1 MALIV
6 NTNLLAL
13 NGQRNL
19 NRSAGGVSTALQRL
33 SSGLRINS
41 AKDDAAGLA
50 ISSRMTAQIRGLN
63 QAVRNA
69 NDGISVAQV
78 AEGALQEVTNALQRI
93 RELGVQSAN
102 DTNSTS
108 DRASLQAEVTQLQSE
123 ITRIA
128 STTEFNGTKVLDGSF
143 TNAKFQVGF
152 RANQTI
158 NISIG
163 NTATNKIGNNTV
175 SSDSNDAS
183 GIDAATAA
191 AANVN
196 GGSGSTVTTANR
208 VTAQTLTISGNI
220 GQDAVTVSAGDTA
233 AGIAT
238 SINDKTST
246 TGVTATAST
255 SATLSSI
262 GTGATTF
269 SLAGDNGTLVAISAA
284 TTGGGSGLD
293 PLVQAINDASS
304 TTGIVAEREG
314 DTIKLT
320 NASGADIAI
329 QDVLISSG
337 TGTLLFKGANS
348 GDAGQTLGG
357 ATSTDSA
364 VVGGTVTLA
373 SEKSFSVSSSVANT
387 AGGLVNAAAD
397 TAVGSTLAA
406 VSTINIATQSGAND
420 ALAII
425 DGALAFV
432 NTVRGDL
439 GAIQNRFTS
448 TIANLQ
454 NVGENVSAARS
465 RIQDADFAS
474 ETSNLTKNQ
483 ILQQAGIA
491 VLAQANQLPSS
502 VLSLLQ

>member
-1 MALIV
+1 MALTV

-50 ISSRMTAQIRGLN
+50 ISSRMTSQIRGLN

-93 RELGVQSAN
+93 RELSVQSAN

-163 NTATNKIGNNTV
+163 DTATNKIGNNTV
-175 SSDSNDAS
+175 TGDSNDAT
-183 GIDAATAA
+183 GMNAATAA
-191 AANVN
+191 ADNVD
-196 GGSGSTVTTANR
+196 GGTGVVTTANS
-208 VTAQTLTISGNI
+208 VTAQTLTLSGSI
-220 GQDAVTVSAGDTA
+220 GQDSVTVAAGDTA
-233 AGIAT
+233 ATIAAAV
-238 SINDKTST
+238 NDKTST
-246 TGVTATAST
+246 TGVTASAQTV
-255 SATLSSI
+255 ATLSSI
-262 GTGATTF
+262 NTGATTL
-269 SLAGDNGTLVAISAA
+269 SIGGDGGTLVAISAA
-284 TTGGGSGLD
+284 TTGSGSGLD
-293 PLVQAINDASS
+293 PLVQAINDVSS
-304 TTGIVAEREG
+304 TTGIVAERSGE
-314 DTIKLT
+314 TITLT
-320 NASGADIAI
+320 TSSGADIAL
-329 QDVLISSG
+329 QDVAIAG
-337 TGTLLFKGANS
+337 GGTLVFTGDNS
-348 GDAGQTLGG
+348 GDGGQTLGG
-357 ATSTDSA
+357 AGTDSA
-364 VVGGTVTLA
+364 VVGGTVTFA
-373 SEKSFSVSSSVANT
+373 SEKSFSVSSSVAKG
-387 AGGLVNAAAD
+387 AGSVVDAAAT

-406 VSTINIATQSGAND
+406 VSSINIGTQAGANS
-420 ALAII
+420 ALDIL

-432 NTVRGDL
+432 NFVRGDL
-439 GAIQNRFTS
+439 GAVQNRFTS

-454 NVGENVSAARS
+454 NVSENVSAARS

>member
-1 MALIV
+1 MALTV

-19 NRSAGGVSTALQRL
+19 NRSAGGVSEALQRL

-78 AEGALQEVTNALQRI
+78 AEGALQEVTNSLQRM
-93 RELGVQSAN
+93 RELSVQSAN

-108 DRASLQAEVTQLQSE
+108 DRASLQAEVSQLQSE

-163 NTATNKIGNNTV
+163 DTATNKIGNNTV
-175 SSDSNDAS
+175 AGDSNDTS
-183 GIDAATAA
+183 GINAAIAA

-196 GGSGSTVTTANR
+196 GGSGSTVTTANQ
-208 VTAQTLTISGNI
+208 VTAQTLTISGSI
-220 GQDAVTVSAGDTA
+220 GQDSASVSAGDTA
-233 AGIAT
+233 ATIAAA
-238 SINDKTST
+238 INDITST
-246 TGVTATAST
+246 TGVTASAETV
-255 SATLSSI
+255 ATLSSI
-262 GTGATTF
+262 STGATTL
-269 SLAGDNGTLVAISAA
+269 SIGGDGGTLVAISAA
-284 TTGGGSGLD
+284 TTGSGSGLD
-293 PLVQAINDASS
+293 PLVQAINDVSS
-304 TTGIVAEREG
+304 TTGIVAERSG
-314 DTIKLT
+314 DTITLT
-320 NASGADIAI
+320 NSSGSDIAL
-329 QDVLISSG
+329 QDVAIAG
-337 TGTLLFKGANS
+337 AGTLTFTGANS
-348 GDAGQTLGG
+348 ADTGVALGA
-357 ATSTDSA
+357 ATNTDSS
-364 VVGGTVTLA
+364 VVGGTVTFA
-373 SEKSFSVSSSVANT
+373 SEKSFSVSSSVADS
-387 AGGLVNAAAD
+387 AGSVVGAAANA
-397 TAVGSTLAA
+397 AVGSSLSA
-406 VSTINIATQSGAND
+406 VSSINIGTQAGANG
-420 ALAII
+420 ALDII

-432 NTVRGDL
+432 NSVRGDL
-439 GAIQNRFTS
+439 GAVQNRFTS

-454 NVGENVSAARS
+454 NVSENVSAARS

-474 ETSNLTKNQ
+474 ETSKLTKNQ
-483 ILQQAGIA
+483 ILQQAGIS

-502 VLSLLQ
+502 VLSLLK

>member
-1 MALIV
+1 MALTV

-50 ISSRMTAQIRGLN
+50 ISSRMTSQIRGLN

-93 RELGVQSAN
+93 RELSVQSAN

-108 DRASLQAEVTQLQSE
+108 DRASLQAEVSQLQSE
-123 ITRIA
+123 ITRIS
-128 STTEFNGTKVLDGSF
+128 STTEFNGTKVLNGSF

-163 NTATNKIGNNTV
+163 DTATNKIGNNTV
-175 SSDSNDAS
+175 TGDSNDATGMNS
-183 GIDAATAA
+183 VTAA
-191 AANVN
+191 AADVD
-196 GGSGSTVTTANR
+196 GGTGTVTTANR
-208 VTAQTLTISGNI
+208 VTGQTLTVSGSI
-220 GQDAVTVSAGDTA
+220 GQDSVTVSAGDTA
-233 AGIAT
+233 AEIA
-238 SINDKTST
+238 SAVNDKTST
-246 TGVTATAST
+246 TGVTASAQTT
-255 SATLSSI
+255 ATLSTIS
-262 GTGATTF
+262 TGATTL
-269 SLAGDNGTLVAISAA
+269 SLAGDGGTLVAISAA
-284 TTGGGSGLD
+284 TTGTGSGLD
-293 PLVQAINDASS
+293 PLVQAINDVSS
-304 TTGIVAEREG
+304 TTGIVAERSG
-314 DTIKLT
+314 DTITLT
-320 NASGADIAI
+320 NSSGSDIAI
-329 QDVLISSG
+329 QDVTIAG
-337 TGTLLFKGANS
+337 TGTLVFTGANS

-364 VVGGTVTLA
+364 VVGGTVTFA
-373 SEKSFSVSSSVANT
+373 SEKSFSVSSSVAKG
-387 AGGLVNAAAD
+387 AGSVVDAAAT
-397 TAVGSTLAA
+397 TAVGSSLAA
-406 VSTINIATQSGAND
+406 VSSINIGTQAGAND
-420 ALAII
+420 ALNIL

-432 NTVRGDL
+432 NSVRGDL
-439 GAIQNRFTS
+439 GAVQNRFTS

-454 NVGENVSAARS
+454 NVSENVSAARS
-465 RIQDADFAS
+465 RILDADFAS

-483 ILQQAGIA
+483 ILQQAGIS

>member
-1 MALIV
+1 MALTV

-19 NRSAGGVSTALQRL
+19 NQSAGGVSTALQRL

-50 ISSRMTAQIRGLN
+50 ISSRMTSQIRGLN

-93 RELGVQSAN
+93 RELSVQSAN

-108 DRASLQAEVTQLQSE
+108 DRASLQAEVSQLQSE
-123 ITRIA
+123 ITRIS
-128 STTEFNGTKVLDGSF
+128 STTEFNGTKVLNGSF

-163 NTATNKIGNNTV
+163 DTATNKIGNNTV
-175 SSDSNDAS
+175 TGNSANAS
-183 GIDAATAA
+183 GMNAATAT

-208 VTAQTLTISGNI
+208 ATAQTLTLSGSI
-220 GQDAVTVSAGDTA
+220 GQDTASVSLGDTA
-233 AGIAT
+233 AEIA
-238 SINDKTST
+238 SAINDKTST
-246 TGVTATAST
+246 TGVTATSNT
-255 SATLSSI
+255 VATLSTIS
-262 GTGATTF
+262 TGATTF
-269 SLAGDNGTLVAISAA
+269 SIAGDSGTLVAISAA
-284 TTGGGSGLD
+284 TTGTGSGLD
-293 PLVQAINDASS
+293 PLVQAINDVSS
-304 TTGIVAEREG
+304 TTGVVAERSG
-314 DTIKLT
+314 NTITLT
-320 NASGADIAI
+320 NSSGNDIAL
-329 QDVLISSG
+329 QDVLIAG
-337 TGTLLFKGANS
+337 AGTLLFKGANS
-348 GDAGQTLGG
+348 ADVGSTLGA

-364 VVGGTVTLA
+364 VVGGTVTFA

-387 AGGLVNAAAD
+387 AGSVVAAAAN
-397 TAVGSTLAA
+397 TAVGSSLSA
-406 VSTINIATQSGAND
+406 VSSINIGTQTGAND
-420 ALAII
+420 ALDIL

-432 NTVRGDL
+432 NSVRGDL
-439 GAIQNRFTS
+439 GAVQNRFTS

-454 NVGENVSAARS
+454 NVSENVSAARS
-465 RIQDADFAS
+465 RILDADFAS
-474 ETSNLTKNQ
+474 ETSELTKNQ
-483 ILQQAGIA
+483 ILQQAGIS

>member
-1 MALIV
+1 MALAV

-19 NRSAGGVSTALQRL
+19 NQSAMGVSSALQRL

-50 ISSRMTAQIRGLN
+50 ISSRMTSQVRGLD
-63 QAVRNA
+63 QAIRNA

-78 AEGALQEVTNALQRI
+78 AEGALQEVTNSLQRM
-93 RELGVQSAN
+93 RELAVQSAN
-102 DTNSTS
+102 DTNSSS

-123 ITRIA
+123 VTRIS
-128 STTEFNGTKVLDGSF
+128 STTEFNGTKVLDGTF

-163 NTATNKIGNNTV
+163 NTAANTIGNNSVTG
-175 SSDSNDAS
+175 DSADVS
-183 GIDAATAA
+183 GINSAVAA

-208 VTAQTLTISGNI
+208 ITAQTLTISGNL
-220 GQDAVTVSAGDTA
+220 GQDTVAVTLGESAAD
-233 AGIAT
+233 IAT
-238 SINDKTST
+238 GINDKTST

-255 SATLSSI
+255 VATLSTIS
-262 GTGATTF
+262 TGATTF
-269 SLAGDNGTLVAISAA
+269 KIAGDDGTLVSISAS
-284 TTGGGSGLD
+284 TTGSGTGLD
-293 PLVQAINDASS
+293 PLVQAINDVSS
-304 TTGIVAEREG
+304 TTGIVAERSG
-314 DTIKLT
+314 DSITLT
-320 NASGADIAI
+320 NSNGADIAI
-329 QDVLISSG
+329 QDVLIAG
-337 TGTLLFKGANS
+337 IGTLKFTGDNS
-348 GDAGQTLGG
+348 DATSQTLGG
-357 ATSTDSA
+357 TTSTDSS

-373 SEKSFSVSSSVANT
+373 SQKSFSMSSSVA
-387 AGGLVNAAAD
+387 AASGSLVAAAAS
-397 TAVGSTLAA
+397 TAVGSSLSK
-406 VSTINIATQSGAND
+406 VSDVNIGTQSGANSALDVID
-420 ALAII
+420 A
-425 DGALAFV
+425 ALSFV
-432 NTVRGDL
+432 NSVRGDL

-448 TIANLQ
+448 TISNLQ
-454 NVGENVSAARS
+454 NVTENVSAARS
-465 RIQDADFAS
+465 RIQDADFAA

-483 ILQQAGIA
+483 ILQQAGIS

>member
-1 MALIV
+1 MALTV

-50 ISSRMTAQIRGLN
+50 ISSRMTSQIRGLN

-93 RELGVQSAN
+93 RELSVQSAN

-108 DRASLQAEVTQLQSE
+108 DRASLQAEVSQLQSE
-123 ITRIA
+123 ITRIS
-128 STTEFNGTKVLDGSF
+128 STTEFNGTKVLNGSF

-163 NTATNKIGNNTV
+163 DTATNKIGNNTV
-175 SSDSNDAS
+175 TGDSNDATGMNS
-183 GIDAATAA
+183 VTAA
-191 AANVN
+191 AGDVD
-196 GGSGSTVTTANR
+196 GGSGTVTTANR
-208 VTAQTLTISGNI
+208 AAGQTLTVSGSI
-220 GQDAVTVSAGDTA
+220 GQDSVTVSAGDTA
-233 AGIAT
+233 AEIA
-238 SINDKTST
+238 SAVNDKTST
-246 TGVTATAST
+246 TGVTASARTT
-255 SATLSSI
+255 ATLSTIS
-262 GTGATTF
+262 TGATTL
-269 SLAGDNGTLVAISAA
+269 SLAGDGGTLVAISAA
-284 TTGGGSGLD
+284 TTGTGSGLD
-293 PLVQAINDASS
+293 PLVQAINDVSS
-304 TTGIVAEREG
+304 TTGIVAERSG
-314 DTIKLT
+314 DTITLT
-320 NASGADIAI
+320 NSSGADIAI
-329 QDVLISSG
+329 QDVAIAG
-337 TGTLLFKGANS
+337 TGTLVFTGANS
-348 GDAGQTLGG
+348 GDATQTLGG

-364 VVGGTVTLA
+364 VVGGTVTFA
-373 SEKSFSVSSSVANT
+373 SEKSFSVSSSVAKG
-387 AGGLVNAAAD
+387 AGSVVDAAAT
-397 TAVGSTLAA
+397 TAVGSSLAA
-406 VSTINIATQSGAND
+406 VSSINIGTQSGAND
-420 ALAII
+420 ALNIL

-432 NTVRGDL
+432 NSVRGDL
-439 GAIQNRFTS
+439 GAVQNRFTS

-454 NVGENVSAARS
+454 NVSENVSAARS
-465 RIQDADFAS
+465 RILDADFAS
-474 ETSNLTKNQ
+474 ETSKLTKNQ
-483 ILQQAGIA
+483 ILQQAGIS

>member
-1 MALIV
+1 MALAV

-19 NRSAGGVSTALQRL
+19 NQSAMGVSSALQRL

-50 ISSRMTAQIRGLN
+50 ISSRMTSQVRGLD
-63 QAVRNA
+63 QAIRNA

-78 AEGALQEVTNALQRI
+78 AEGALQEVTNSLQRM
-93 RELGVQSAN
+93 RELAVQSAN
-102 DTNSTS
+102 DTNSSS

-123 ITRIA
+123 MTRIS
-128 STTEFNGTKVLDGSF
+128 STTEFNGTKVLDGTF

-163 NTATNKIGNNTV
+163 NTAANTIGNNSVTG
-175 SSDSNDAS
+175 DSANVS
-183 GIDAATAA
+183 GINSAVAA

-208 VTAQTLTISGNI
+208 ITAQTLTISGNL
-220 GQDAVTVSAGDTA
+220 GQDTVAVTLGESAAD
-233 AGIAT
+233 IAT
-238 SINDKTST
+238 GINDKTST

-255 SATLSSI
+255 VATLSTIS
-262 GTGATTF
+262 TGATTF
-269 SLAGDNGTLVAISAA
+269 KIAGDDGTLVSISAS
-284 TTGGGSGLD
+284 TTGSGTGLD
-293 PLVQAINDASS
+293 PLVQAINDVSS
-304 TTGIVAEREG
+304 TTGIVAERSG
-314 DTIKLT
+314 DSITLT
-320 NASGADIAI
+320 NSNGADIAI
-329 QDVLISSG
+329 QDVLIAG
-337 TGTLLFKGANS
+337 IGTLKFTGDNS
-348 GDAGQTLGG
+348 DATSQTLGG
-357 ATSTDSA
+357 TTSTDSS

-373 SEKSFSVSSSVANT
+373 SQKSFSMSSSVA
-387 AGGLVNAAAD
+387 AASGSLVAAAAS
-397 TAVGSTLAA
+397 TAVGSSLSK
-406 VSTINIATQSGAND
+406 VSDVNIGTQSGANSALDVID
-420 ALAII
+420 A
-425 DGALAFV
+425 ALSFV
-432 NTVRGDL
+432 NSVRGDL

-448 TIANLQ
+448 TISNLQ
-454 NVGENVSAARS
+454 NVTENVSAARS
-465 RIQDADFAS
+465 RIQDADFAA

-483 ILQQAGIA
+483 ILQQAGIS

>member
-1 MALIV
+1 MALTV

-50 ISSRMTAQIRGLN
+50 ISSRMTSQIRGLN

-78 AEGALQEVTNALQRI
+78 AEGALQEVTNSLQRI
-93 RELGVQSAN
+93 RELAVQSAN

-108 DRASLQAEVTQLQSE
+108 DRASLQAEVTQLQNE
-123 ITRIA
+123 ITRIS
-128 STTEFNGTKVLDGSF
+128 STTEFNGTKVLDGTF

-163 NTATNKIGNNTV
+163 NTAGNTIGNNTV
-175 SSDSNDAS
+175 TADSNDVS

-196 GGSGSTVTTANR
+196 GGSGSTVTTINR
-208 VTAQTLTISGNI
+208 VLAQILTLSGNI
-220 GQDAVTVSAGDTA
+220 GQDTVSVSTGDTA
-233 AGIAT
+233 SEIAAA
-238 SINDKTST
+238 INDKTST
-246 TGVTATAST
+246 TGVTATSKT
-255 SATLSSI
+255 VATLSAIS
-262 GTGATTF
+262 TGATTF
-269 SLAGDNGTLVAISAA
+269 SIAGDNGTLVAISAA
-284 TTGGGSGLD
+284 TTGAGSGLD
-293 PLVQAINDASS
+293 PLVQAINDASA
-304 TTGIVAEREG
+304 TTGIVAERSG
-314 DTIKLT
+314 DTITLT
-320 NASGADIAI
+320 NDSGTDIAI
-329 QDVLISSG
+329 QDVTIAG
-337 TGTLLFKGANS
+337 PGTLLFEGSNS
-348 GDAGQTLGG
+348 GDSGQTLG
-357 ATSTDSA
+357 AVTSTDSA
-364 VVGGTVTLA
+364 VVGGTVTMA
-373 SEKSFSVSSSVANT
+373 SEKSFSVSSSVADT
-387 AGGLVNAAAD
+387 ASGLVAAAAN
-397 TAVGSTLAA
+397 TAVGSSLAA
-406 VSTINIATQSGAND
+406 VSSVNIGTQNGANT
-420 ALAII
+420 ALAIL

-432 NTVRGDL
+432 NSVRGEL

-448 TIANLQ
+448 TIANLE

-474 ETSNLTKNQ
+474 ETSELTKNQ

>member
-1 MALIV
+1 MALTV

-50 ISSRMTAQIRGLN
+50 ISSRMTSQIRGLN

-93 RELGVQSAN
+93 RELSVQSAN

-108 DRASLQAEVTQLQSE
+108 DRASLQAEVSQLQSE

-163 NTATNKIGNNTV
+163 DTATNTIGNNTV
-175 SSDSNDAS
+175 TADSGDAS
-183 GIDAATAA
+183 GINSATAA

-208 VTAQTLTISGNI
+208 VTAQTLTLSGSI
-220 GQDAVTVSAGDTA
+220 GQDTVSVGAGDTA
-233 AGIAT
+233 ATIA
-238 SINDKTST
+238 SAINDKTST
-246 TGVTATAST
+246 TGVTATSET
-255 SATLSSI
+255 VATLTAIS
-262 GTGATTF
+262 TGATTF
-269 SLAGDNGTLVAISAA
+269 SIAGDNGTLVAISAA
-284 TTGGGSGLD
+284 TTGSGSGLD
-293 PLVQAINDASS
+293 PLVQAINDVSS
-304 TTGIVAEREG
+304 TTGVVAERSA
-314 DTIKLT
+314 DTITLT
-320 NASGADIAI
+320 NANGSDIAL
-329 QDVLISSG
+329 QDVTIAGSG
-337 TGTLLFKGANS
+337 SLVLTGANS
-348 GDAGQTLGG
+348 GDSGQTLGA

-364 VVGGTVTLA
+364 VVGGTVTFA
-373 SEKSFSVSSSVANT
+373 SEKSFSVSSDDANS

-397 TAVGSTLAA
+397 TAVGSSLAA
-406 VSTINIATQSGAND
+406 VSSINIGTQAGANS
-420 ALAII
+420 ALSIL

-432 NTVRGDL
+432 NSVRGDL
-439 GAIQNRFTS
+439 GAVQNRFTS

-454 NVGENVSAARS
+454 NVAENVSAARS

>member
-1 MALIV
+1 MALAV

-19 NRSAGGVSTALQRL
+19 NQSAMGVSSALQRL

-50 ISSRMTAQIRGLN
+50 ISSRMTSQVRGLD
-63 QAVRNA
+63 QAIRNA

-78 AEGALQEVTNALQRI
+78 AEGALQEVTNSLQRM
-93 RELGVQSAN
+93 RELAVQSAN
-102 DTNSTS
+102 DTNSSS

-123 ITRIA
+123 MTRIS
-128 STTEFNGTKVLDGSF
+128 STTEFNGTKVLDGTF

-163 NTATNKIGNNTV
+163 NTAANTIGNNSVTG
-175 SSDSNDAS
+175 DSADVS
-183 GIDAATAA
+183 GINSAVAA

-208 VTAQTLTISGNI
+208 ITAQTLTISGNL
-220 GQDAVTVSAGDTA
+220 GQDTVAVTLGESAAD
-233 AGIAT
+233 IAT
-238 SINDKTST
+238 GINDKTST

-255 SATLSSI
+255 VATLSTIS
-262 GTGATTF
+262 TGATTF
-269 SLAGDNGTLVAISAA
+269 KIAGDDGTLVSISAS
-284 TTGGGSGLD
+284 TTGSGTGLD
-293 PLVQAINDASS
+293 PLVQAINDVSS
-304 TTGIVAEREG
+304 TTGIVAERSG
-314 DTIKLT
+314 DSITLT
-320 NASGADIAI
+320 NSNGADIAI
-329 QDVLISSG
+329 QDVLIAG
-337 TGTLLFKGANS
+337 IGTLKFTGDNS
-348 GDAGQTLGG
+348 DATSQTLGG
-357 ATSTDSA
+357 TTSTDSS

-373 SEKSFSVSSSVANT
+373 SQKSFSMSSSVA
-387 AGGLVNAAAD
+387 AASGSLVAAAAS
-397 TAVGSTLAA
+397 TAVGSSLSK
-406 VSTINIATQSGAND
+406 VSDVNIGTQSGANSALDVID
-420 ALAII
+420 A
-425 DGALAFV
+425 ALSFV
-432 NTVRGDL
+432 NSVRGDL

-448 TIANLQ
+448 TISNLQ
-454 NVGENVSAARS
+454 NVTENVSAARS
-465 RIQDADFAS
+465 RIQDADFAA

-483 ILQQAGIA
+483 ILQQAGIS

>member
-1 MALIV
+1 MALTV

-50 ISSRMTAQIRGLN
+50 ISSRMTSQIRGLN

-93 RELGVQSAN
+93 RELSVQSAN

-108 DRASLQAEVTQLQSE
+108 DRASLQAEVSQLQSE
-123 ITRIA
+123 ITRIS
-128 STTEFNGTKVLDGSF
+128 STTEFNGTKVLNGSF

-163 NTATNKIGNNTV
+163 DTATNKIGNNTV
-175 SSDSNDAS
+175 TGDSNDATGMNS
-183 GIDAATAA
+183 VTAA
-191 AANVN
+191 AADVD
-196 GGSGSTVTTANR
+196 GGTGTVTTANR
-208 VTAQTLTISGNI
+208 AAGQTLTVSGSI
-220 GQDAVTVSAGDTA
+220 GQDSVTVSAGDTA
-233 AGIAT
+233 AEIA
-238 SINDKTST
+238 SAVNDKTST
-246 TGVTATAST
+246 TGVTASARTT
-255 SATLSSI
+255 ATLSTIS
-262 GTGATTF
+262 TGATTL
-269 SLAGDNGTLVAISAA
+269 SLAGDGGTLVAISAA
-284 TTGGGSGLD
+284 TTGTGSGLD
-293 PLVQAINDASS
+293 PLVQAINDVSS
-304 TTGIVAEREG
+304 TTGIVAERSG
-314 DTIKLT
+314 DTITLT
-320 NASGADIAI
+320 NGSGSDIAI
-329 QDVLISSG
+329 QDVTIAG
-337 TGTLLFKGANS
+337 TGTLVFTGANS
-348 GDAGQTLGG
+348 GDATQTLGG

-364 VVGGTVTLA
+364 VVGGTVTFA
-373 SEKSFSVSSSVANT
+373 SEKSFSVSSSVAKG
-387 AGGLVNAAAD
+387 AGSVVDAAAT
-397 TAVGSTLAA
+397 TAVGSSLAA
-406 VSTINIATQSGAND
+406 VSSINIGTQTGAND
-420 ALAII
+420 ALNIL

-432 NTVRGDL
+432 NSVRGDL
-439 GAIQNRFTS
+439 GAVQNRFTS

-454 NVGENVSAARS
+454 NVSENVSAARS
-465 RIQDADFAS
+465 RILDADFAS

-483 ILQQAGIA
+483 ILQQAGIS

>member
-1 MALIV
+1 MALAV

-19 NRSAGGVSTALQRL
+19 NQSAMGVSSALQRL

-50 ISSRMTAQIRGLN
+50 ISSRMTSQVRGLD
-63 QAVRNA
+63 QAIRNA

-78 AEGALQEVTNALQRI
+78 AEGALQEVTNSLQRM
-93 RELGVQSAN
+93 RELAVQSAN
-102 DTNSTS
+102 DTNSSS

-123 ITRIA
+123 MTRIS
-128 STTEFNGTKVLDGSF
+128 STTEFNGTKVLDGTF

-163 NTATNKIGNNTV
+163 NTAANTIGNNSVTG
-175 SSDSNDAS
+175 DSANVS
-183 GIDAATAA
+183 GINSAVAA

-208 VTAQTLTISGNI
+208 ITAQTLTISGNL
-220 GQDAVTVSAGDTA
+220 GQDTVAVTLGESAAD
-233 AGIAT
+233 IAT
-238 SINDKTST
+238 GINDKTST

-255 SATLSSI
+255 VATLSTIS
-262 GTGATTF
+262 TGATTF
-269 SLAGDNGTLVAISAA
+269 KIAGDDGTLVSISAS
-284 TTGGGSGLD
+284 TTGSGTGLD
-293 PLVQAINDASS
+293 PLVQAINDVSS
-304 TTGIVAEREG
+304 TTGIVAERSG
-314 DTIKLT
+314 DSITLT
-320 NASGADIAI
+320 NSNGADIAI
-329 QDVLISSG
+329 QDVLIAG
-337 TGTLLFKGANS
+337 IGTLKFTGDNS
-348 GDAGQTLGG
+348 DATSQTLGG
-357 ATSTDSA
+357 ATSTDSS

-373 SEKSFSVSSSVANT
+373 SQKSFSMSSSVA
-387 AGGLVNAAAD
+387 AASGSLVAAAAS
-397 TAVGSTLAA
+397 TAVGSSLSK
-406 VSTINIATQSGAND
+406 VSDVNIGTQSGANSALDVID
-420 ALAII
+420 A
-425 DGALAFV
+425 ALSFV
-432 NTVRGDL
+432 NSVRGDL

-448 TIANLQ
+448 TISNLQ
-454 NVGENVSAARS
+454 NVTENVSAARS
-465 RIQDADFAS
+465 RIQDADFAA

-483 ILQQAGIA
+483 ILQQAGIS

>member
-1 MALIV
+1 MALAV

-19 NRSAGGVSTALQRL
+19 NQSAMGVSSALQRL

-50 ISSRMTAQIRGLN
+50 ISSRMTSQVRGLD
-63 QAVRNA
+63 QAIRNA

-78 AEGALQEVTNALQRI
+78 AEGALQEVTNSLQRM
-93 RELGVQSAN
+93 RELAVQSAN
-102 DTNSTS
+102 DTNSSS

-123 ITRIA
+123 VTRIS
-128 STTEFNGTKVLDGSF
+128 STTEFNGTKVLDGTF

-163 NTATNKIGNNTV
+163 NTAANTIGNNSVTG
-175 SSDSNDAS
+175 DSANVS
-183 GIDAATAA
+183 GINSAVAA

-208 VTAQTLTISGNI
+208 ITAQTLTISGNL
-220 GQDAVTVSAGDTA
+220 GQDTVAVTLGESAAD
-233 AGIAT
+233 IAT
-238 SINDKTST
+238 GINDKTST

-255 SATLSSI
+255 VATLSTIS
-262 GTGATTF
+262 TGATTF
-269 SLAGDNGTLVAISAA
+269 KIAGDDGTLVSISAS
-284 TTGGGSGLD
+284 TTGSGTGLD
-293 PLVQAINDASS
+293 PLVQAINDVSS
-304 TTGIVAEREG
+304 TTGIVAERSG
-314 DTIKLT
+314 DSITLT
-320 NASGADIAI
+320 NSNGADIAI
-329 QDVLISSG
+329 QDVLIAG
-337 TGTLLFKGANS
+337 IGTLKFTGDNS
-348 GDAGQTLGG
+348 DATSQTLGG
-357 ATSTDSA
+357 TTSTDSS

-373 SEKSFSVSSSVANT
+373 SQKSFSMSSSVA
-387 AGGLVNAAAD
+387 AASGSLVAAAAS
-397 TAVGSTLAA
+397 TAVGSSLSK
-406 VSTINIATQSGAND
+406 VSDVNIGTQSGANSALDVID
-420 ALAII
+420 A
-425 DGALAFV
+425 ALSFV
-432 NTVRGDL
+432 NSVRGDL

-448 TIANLQ
+448 TISNLQ
-454 NVGENVSAARS
+454 NVTENVSAARS
-465 RIQDADFAS
+465 RIQDADFAA

-483 ILQQAGIA
+483 ILQQAGIS

>member
-1 MALIV
+1 MALAV

-19 NRSAGGVSTALQRL
+19 NQSAMGVSSALQRL

-50 ISSRMTAQIRGLN
+50 ISSRMTSQVRGLD
-63 QAVRNA
+63 QAIRNA

-78 AEGALQEVTNALQRI
+78 AEGALQEVTNSLQRM
-93 RELGVQSAN
+93 RELAVQSAN
-102 DTNSTS
+102 DTNSSS

-123 ITRIA
+123 VTRIS
-128 STTEFNGTKVLDGSF
+128 STTEFNGTKVLDGTF

-163 NTATNKIGNNTV
+163 NTAANTIGNNSVTG
-175 SSDSNDAS
+175 DSADVS
-183 GIDAATAA
+183 GINSAVAA

-208 VTAQTLTISGNI
+208 ITAQTLTISGNL
-220 GQDAVTVSAGDTA
+220 GQDTVAVTLGESAAD
-233 AGIAT
+233 IAT
-238 SINDKTST
+238 GINDKTST

-255 SATLSSI
+255 VATLSTIS
-262 GTGATTF
+262 TGATTF
-269 SLAGDNGTLVAISAA
+269 KIAGDDGTLVSISAS
-284 TTGGGSGLD
+284 TTGSGTGLD
-293 PLVQAINDASS
+293 PLVQAINDVSS
-304 TTGIVAEREG
+304 TTGIVAERSG
-314 DTIKLT
+314 DSITLT
-320 NASGADIAI
+320 NSNGADIAI
-329 QDVLISSG
+329 QDVLIAS
-337 TGTLLFKGANS
+337 TGTLKFTGDNS
-348 GDAGQTLGG
+348 DATSQTLGG
-357 ATSTDSA
+357 ATSTDSS

-373 SEKSFSVSSSVANT
+373 SQKSFSMSSSVA
-387 AGGLVNAAAD
+387 AASGSLVAAAAS
-397 TAVGSTLAA
+397 TAVGSSLSK
-406 VSTINIATQSGAND
+406 VSDVNIGTQSGANSALDVID
-420 ALAII
+420 A
-425 DGALAFV
+425 ALSFV
-432 NTVRGDL
+432 NSVRGDL

-448 TIANLQ
+448 TISNLQ
-454 NVGENVSAARS
+454 NVTENVSAARS
-465 RIQDADFAS
+465 RIQDADFAA

-483 ILQQAGIA
+483 ILQQAGIS

>member
-1 MALIV
+1 MALAV

-19 NRSAGGVSTALQRL
+19 NQSAMGVSSALQRL

-50 ISSRMTAQIRGLN
+50 ISSRMTSQVRGLD
-63 QAVRNA
+63 QAIRNA

-78 AEGALQEVTNALQRI
+78 AEGALQEVTNSLQRM
-93 RELGVQSAN
+93 RELAVQSAN
-102 DTNSTS
+102 DTNSSS

-123 ITRIA
+123 MTRIS
-128 STTEFNGTKVLDGSF
+128 STTEFNGTKVLDGTF

-163 NTATNKIGNNTV
+163 NTAANTIGNNSVTG
-175 SSDSNDAS
+175 DSADVS
-183 GIDAATAA
+183 GINSAVAA

-208 VTAQTLTISGNI
+208 ITAQTLTISGNL
-220 GQDAVTVSAGDTA
+220 GQDTVAVTLGESAAD
-233 AGIAT
+233 IAT
-238 SINDKTST
+238 GINDKTST

-255 SATLSSI
+255 VATLSTIS
-262 GTGATTF
+262 TGATTF
-269 SLAGDNGTLVAISAA
+269 KIAGDDGTLVSISAS
-284 TTGGGSGLD
+284 TTGSGTGLD
-293 PLVQAINDASS
+293 PLVQAINDVSS
-304 TTGIVAEREG
+304 TTGIVAERSG
-314 DTIKLT
+314 DSITLT
-320 NASGADIAI
+320 NSNGADIAI
-329 QDVLISSG
+329 QDVLIAG
-337 TGTLLFKGANS
+337 IGTLKFTGDNS
-348 GDAGQTLGG
+348 DATSQTLGG
-357 ATSTDSA
+357 ATSTDSS

-373 SEKSFSVSSSVANT
+373 SQKSFSMSSSVA
-387 AGGLVNAAAD
+387 AASGSLVAAAAS
-397 TAVGSTLAA
+397 TAVGSSLSK
-406 VSTINIATQSGAND
+406 VSDVNIGTQSGANSALDVID
-420 ALAII
+420 A
-425 DGALAFV
+425 ALSFV
-432 NTVRGDL
+432 NSVRGDL

-448 TIANLQ
+448 TISNLQ
-454 NVGENVSAARS
+454 NVTENVSAARS
-465 RIQDADFAS
+465 RIQDADFAA

-483 ILQQAGIA
+483 ILQQAGIS

>member
-1 MALIV
+1 MALAV

-19 NRSAGGVSTALQRL
+19 NQSAMGVSSALQRL

-50 ISSRMTAQIRGLN
+50 ISSRMTSQVRGLD
-63 QAVRNA
+63 QAIRNA

-78 AEGALQEVTNALQRI
+78 AEGALQEVTNSLQRM
-93 RELGVQSAN
+93 RELAVQSAN
-102 DTNSTS
+102 DTNSSS

-123 ITRIA
+123 MTRIS
-128 STTEFNGTKVLDGSF
+128 STTEFNGTKVLDGTF

-163 NTATNKIGNNTV
+163 NTAANTIGNNSVTG
-175 SSDSNDAS
+175 DSANVS
-183 GIDAATAA
+183 GINSAVAA

-208 VTAQTLTISGNI
+208 ITAQTLTISGNL
-220 GQDAVTVSAGDTA
+220 GQDTVAVTLGESAAD
-233 AGIAT
+233 IAT
-238 SINDKTST
+238 GINDKTST

-255 SATLSSI
+255 VATLSTIS
-262 GTGATTF
+262 TGATTF
-269 SLAGDNGTLVAISAA
+269 KIAGDDGTLVSISAS
-284 TTGGGSGLD
+284 TTGSGTGLD
-293 PLVQAINDASS
+293 PLVQAINDVSP
-304 TTGIVAEREG
+304 TTGIVAERSG
-314 DTIKLT
+314 DSITLT
-320 NASGADIAI
+320 NSNGADIAI
-329 QDVLISSG
+329 QDVLIAG
-337 TGTLLFKGANS
+337 IGTLKFTGDNS
-348 GDAGQTLGG
+348 DATSQTLGG
-357 ATSTDSA
+357 TTSTDSS

-373 SEKSFSVSSSVANT
+373 SQKSFSMSSSVA
-387 AGGLVNAAAD
+387 AASGSLVAAAAS
-397 TAVGSTLAA
+397 TAVGSSLSK
-406 VSTINIATQSGAND
+406 VSDVNIGTQSGANSALDVID
-420 ALAII
+420 A
-425 DGALAFV
+425 ALSFV
-432 NTVRGDL
+432 NSVRGDL

-448 TIANLQ
+448 TISNLQ
-454 NVGENVSAARS
+454 NVTENVSAARS
-465 RIQDADFAS
+465 RIQDADFAA

-483 ILQQAGIA
+483 ILQQAGIS